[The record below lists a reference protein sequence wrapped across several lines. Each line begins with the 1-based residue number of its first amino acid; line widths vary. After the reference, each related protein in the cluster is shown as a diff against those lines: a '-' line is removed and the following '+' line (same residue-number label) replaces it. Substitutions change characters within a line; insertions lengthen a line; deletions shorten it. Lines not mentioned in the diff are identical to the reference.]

1 MKDCYRPRF
10 GVAGAVLYKGQSNA
24 MKPKELQ
31 KHLKSEGFVFYRS
44 TGKHNIYVHEV
55 SGKKLSISKTPSDK
69 YAWKQ
74 VIRDIKKYKLAE
86 V

>member
-1 MKDCYRPRF
+1 MHFADLVITF
-10 GVAGAVLYKGQSNA
+10 I

-44 TGKHNIYVHEV
+44 TGKHNIYVHEF
-55 SGKKLSISKTPSDK
+55 SGKKLSTSKTPSDN

-74 VIRDIKKYKLAE
+74 VIRDIKKYKLKE

>member
-10 GVAGAVLYKGQSNA
+10 GGAGAVLYKGQENA

-44 TGKHNIYVHEV
+44 TGKHNIYVHEF
-55 SGKKLSISKTPSDK
+55 SGKKLSTSKTPSDN

-74 VIRDIKKYKLAE
+74 VIRDIKKYKLKE